1 MTPADLPAERSHDPF
16 CERGVLAA
24 IHALADFSH
33 SKAMAD
39 LVTAG
44 KWRPELLITLGK
56 VAPPRY
62 AHFIGRWKDDPDPSV
77 RRAVAVALGLMD
89 NDAITIPV
97 LIQLLTRGDSEDD
110 FPVRWAA
117 DESLV
122 ALARRQGGEKTRRRL
137 ADLLLD
143 RDRMTVALAARALAL
158 LKDSRGVERLREQT
172 SDGDRRVRREA
183 VLALGEAADKGS
195 REALTRRLRDD
206 NLAVR
211 ACAVWALGQIGGPS
225 VIPTIRKAVE
235 ESLEYERALERR
247 KQAGESE
254 RTIHD
259 EYGLGEF
266 DLRQTLEEAIAAAQ
280 KQP

>member
-1 MTPADLPAERSHDPF
+1 VTPADLLAERSSDPF

-44 KWRPELLITLGK
+44 KWVPELLITLGK

-62 AHFIGRWKDDPDPSV
+62 AHFIARRKDDPDPSV
-77 RRAVAVALGLMD
+77 RGAVGVALGLMD

-97 LIQLLTRGDSEDD
+97 LIQLLSRGDSEDD

-122 ALARRQGGEKTRRRL
+122 VLARRKGGEKTRRRL

-143 RDRMTVALAARALAL
+143 RDRMTVVLAARALAL
-158 LKDSRGVERLREQT
+158 VNEPRGLEKLREQT
-172 SDGDRRVRREA
+172 TDGDRRVRREA
-183 VLALGEAADKGS
+183 ILALGEAADRGS
-195 REALTRRLRDD
+195 RDVLRRRLQDD
-206 NLAVR
+206 NVAVR
-211 ACAVWALGQIGGPS
+211 ACAVWALGQVGGPS
-225 VIPTIRKAVE
+225 VIPTLRKAVE
-235 ESLEYERALERR
+235 DSLAYERELERR
-247 KQAGESE
+247 KQAGASE
-254 RTIHD
+254 RTIRD
-259 EYGLGEF
+259 EYGLGAF

-280 KQP
+280 KKP

>member
-1 MTPADLPAERSHDPF
+1 M
-16 CERGVLAA
+16 LAA

-89 NDAITIPV
+89 NETITIPV
-97 LIQLLTRGDSEDD
+97 LIQLLTRGDSEDE

-122 ALARRQGGEKTRRRL
+122 ALARRPGGEKTRRRL

-143 RDRMTVALAARALAL
+143 RDRMTVVLAARALAL
-158 LKDSRGVERLREQT
+158 VKESRGVEKLREQT
-172 SDGDRRVRREA
+172 GDGDRRVRREA
-183 VLALGEAADKGS
+183 VLALGEAADRGS
-195 REALTRRLRDD
+195 REALTQRLRDD

-254 RTIHD
+254 RAIHE

>member
-1 MTPADLPAERSHDPF
+1 VTPADLPAERSHDPF

-44 KWRPELLITLGK
+44 KWVPELLITLGK

-62 AHFIGRWKDDPDPSV
+62 AHFIGRRKDDPDPSV

-89 NDAITIPV
+89 KDAIAFPV
-97 LIQLLTRGDSEDD
+97 LIQLLTRGDTEDD
-110 FPVRWAA
+110 FLVRWAA
-117 DESLV
+117 DELLIV
-122 ALARRQGGEKTRRRL
+122 LARRKGAEKTRRRL

-143 RDRMTVALAARALAL
+143 RDRTTVVLAARALV
-158 LKDSRGVERLREQT
+158 KEPRGVDKLREQT

-183 VLALGEAADKGS
+183 VLALGEAVDRGS
-195 REALTRRLRDD
+195 REVLTRRLQD
-206 NLAVR
+206 NNVAVR
-211 ACAVWALGQIGGPS
+211 VCAVWALGQIAGPS
-225 VIPTIRKAVE
+225 VIPTLRKAVE
-235 ESLEYERALERR
+235 ESLEYELELERR
-247 KQAGESE
+247 KQAGENE

-259 EYGLGEF
+259 EYDLGEF
-266 DLRQTLEEAIAAAQ
+266 DLRQTLEEAIATAQ
-280 KQP
+280 KKP

>member
-1 MTPADLPAERSHDPF
+1 LPAERSHDPF

-39 LVTAG
+39 LVSAG
-44 KWRPELLITLGK
+44 KWAPELLITLGK

-62 AHFIGRWKDDPDPSV
+62 AHFIGRRKDDPDPSV

-89 NDAITIPV
+89 NDAITVPV
-97 LIQLLTRGDSEDD
+97 LIQLLARGDTEDD
-110 FPVRWAA
+110 FLVRWAA
-117 DESLV
+117 DESLIV
-122 ALARRQGGEKTRRRL
+122 LAKRKGAENTRRRL

-143 RDRMTVALAARALAL
+143 RDRMTVVLAARALAL
-158 LKDSRGVERLREQT
+158 VKEPRGVEKLREQT

-183 VLALGEAADKGS
+183 VLALGEAADRGS
-195 REALTRRLRDD
+195 REALMRRLKDD
-206 NLAVR
+206 NVAVR
-211 ACAVWALGQIGGPS
+211 ACAVWALGQTGGPS
-225 VIPTIRKAVE
+225 VIPTLRKAVE
-235 ESLEYERALERR
+235 ESLEYERELERR
-247 KQAGESE
+247 KQADESE

-266 DLRQTLEEAIAAAQ
+266 DLRQTLEEAIASAH
-280 KQP
+280 KKP

>member
-1 MTPADLPAERSHDPF
+1 LPAERSHDPF

-44 KWRPELLITLGK
+44 KWAPELLITLGK

-62 AHFIGRWKDDPDPSV
+62 AHFIGRRKDDPDPSV

-97 LIQLLTRGDSEDD
+97 LIQLLTRGDTEDD
-110 FPVRWAA
+110 FIVRWAA
-117 DESLV
+117 DESLIV
-122 ALARRQGGEKTRRRL
+122 LARRRGVEKTRRRL

-143 RDRMTVALAARALAL
+143 RDRMTVVLAARALAL
-158 LKDSRGVERLREQT
+158 VKEPRGVEKLREQT

-183 VLALGEAADKGS
+183 VLALGETADRGS
-195 REALTRRLRDD
+195 REALMRRLKDD
-206 NLAVR
+206 NVAVR
-211 ACAVWALGQIGGPS
+211 ACAVWALGQTGGPS
-225 VIPTIRKAVE
+225 VIPTLRKAVE
-235 ESLEYERALERR
+235 ESLEYERELERR
-247 KQAGESE
+247 KQAGASE

-280 KQP
+280 KKP